1 MIQLTENERTQLR
14 RAASGL
20 TGTEFA
26 RLPYTSQQLHLD
38 DINEVIDNLFKTHPE
53 AFITRA
59 VNQWKEKQRNREVYS
74 RPQGEHH
81 GE

>member
-1 MIQLTENERTQLR
+1 MIQLTEKERQMLR
-14 RAASGL
+14 QASSGL

-26 RLPYTSQQLHLD
+26 RLPHSSREQHTD
-38 DINEVIDNLFKTHPE
+38 DVNAVIDTLFSTHPQ
-53 AFITRA
+53 AFLTRA
-59 VNQWKEKQRNREVYS
+59 VNQWKEKQRNREAYA

>member
-53 AFITRA
+53 SFLPRA
-59 VNQWKEKQRNREVYS
+59 VNQWKERQRNREAYS
-74 RPQGEHH
+74 RVEVNH
-81 GE
+81 GK